1 MLLLADG
8 NYLGLRRGGCLEAD
22 LVDHARG
29 VLESGAARLVEYD
42 MRSPDDV
49 FFGIGAGCE
58 GAMLVLLERAGSD
71 SRAEIALA
79 QIVTAT
85 ASASG
90 RAPLLITIYESGN
103 FPLGTYR
110 VSDLPSIF
118 ATTAEKALAGGA
130 SRNIVLEFDG
140 ELTLAFAQALAPAP

>member
-22 LVDHARG
+22 LVDHAKG
-29 VLESGAARLVEYD
+29 VLENGAARLVEYD

-79 QIVTAT
+79 QIVTA
-85 ASASG
+85 AALG
-90 RAPLLITIYESGN
+90 RAPLLITIYESRN

-130 SRNIVLEFDG
+130 SRNIVVEFDG